1 MSFPAIVVLLLAVA
15 PRVSIM
21 EIQGASLVSPFL
33 ADSVSTTGIVTRLA
47 RDGFYV
53 QDAIGDGDD
62 ATSDALF
69 VRSAATVFVGDE
81 VHGDHAACCH
91 ARARWRCVARG
102 CVRGA
107 RGTLPF
113 RHRCRCVLGESRG
126 DALVCPLAACGAR
139 DVCRAGV
146 LGGAGRCRALRAGRT
161 CSAAR

>member
-81 VHGDHAACCH
+81 VRLSGL
-91 ARARWRCVARG
+91 VG
-102 CVRGA
+102 EF
-107 RGTLPF
+107 LPA
-113 RHRCRCVLGESRG
+113 S
-126 DALVCPLAACGAR
+126 DATNL
-139 DVCRAGV
+139 
-146 LGGAGRCRALRAGRT
+146 T
-161 CSAAR
+161 